1 MASWIKKKPI
11 LFFNRNIKYHR
22 TFHIIFFVLLWL
34 DWGNE
39 SCFESFMMI
48 ISFMKPQL
56 RSIVVLRRGRGG
68 CHNQVMATHTIY
80 YIARAICTL
89 VLAIAV
95 GWQLLTDSI
104 CVIAIHCNLSL
115 MLSTIAAVLR
125 YISCRFFMIHEFN
138 NEATDKDLYQVHI
151 RNMKVLF
158 FSHALLDFSW
168 DSSF

>member
-1 MASWIKKKPI
+1 
-11 LFFNRNIKYHR
+11 
-22 TFHIIFFVLLWL
+22 
-34 DWGNE
+34 
-39 SCFESFMMI
+39 MI

-115 MLSTIAAVLR
+115 TLSTIAVVFD
-125 YISCRFFMIHEFN
+125 IFGVGFSWFMNSLMKPQTKICIKYKKHEGS
-138 NEATDKDLYQVHI
+138 
-151 RNMKVLF
+151 F
-158 FSHALLDFSW
+158 FSHTLLVVQKFKILYCPW
-168 DSSF
+168 KNEKKNFKSS

>member
-1 MASWIKKKPI
+1 MNWNDFQIVGFIGYLYNFTFTFFISSMTFIGTYQFQKKNTI
-11 LFFNRNIKYHR
+11 LFWIGISSITDNSR

-39 SCFESFMMI
+39 SYFESFMMI

-56 RSIVVLRRGRGG
+56 RSIVVLRRGKGG

-95 GWQLLTDSI
+95 AVVNWFNLRDCHSLQFVTYAQHHCCLSSI
-104 CVIAIHCNLSL
+104 YFV
-115 MLSTIAAVLR
+115 
-125 YISCRFFMIHEFN
+125 
-138 NEATDKDLYQVHI
+138 
-151 RNMKVLF
+151 
-158 FSHALLDFSW
+158 
-168 DSSF
+168 

>member
-1 MASWIKKKPI
+1 MASWIKKTTI

-115 MLSTIAAVLR
+115 TLSTIAVVFDIFR
-125 YISCRFFMIHEFN
+125 
-138 NEATDKDLYQVHI
+138 VG
-151 RNMKVLF
+151 
-158 FSHALLDFSW
+158 FSW
-168 DSSF
+168 FMNSIMKPQTKICIKYV

>member
-1 MASWIKKKPI
+1 MFLKIIWLHELKKKTI

-89 VLAIAV
+89 VFGNSSGLAVVNWFNLRDCHSLQFVTYAQHHCAV
-95 GWQLLTDSI
+95 VFDIFRVGFSWFMNSI
-104 CVIAIHCNLSL
+104 MKPQTKICIK
-115 MLSTIAAVLR
+115 
-125 YISCRFFMIHEFN
+125 YKKHEG
-138 NEATDKDLYQVHI
+138 T
-151 RNMKVLF
+151 F
-158 FSHALLDFSW
+158 FSHTHC
-168 DSSF
+168 

>member
-1 MASWIKKKPI
+1 MFWIGI
-11 LFFNRNIKYHR
+11 SSITDNSTR

-39 SCFESFMMI
+39 SYFESFMMI

-56 RSIVVLRRGRGG
+56 RRIVVLRRGKGG

-95 GWQLLTDSI
+95 GYWQYVAVVNWFNLRDCHSLQFVTY
-104 CVIAIHCNLSL
+104 AQHHCCC
-115 MLSTIAAVLR
+115 LR
-125 YISCRFFMIHEFN
+125 YISCRFFMIHEFI
-138 NEATDKDLYQVHI
+138 NEATDKDLYQV
-151 RNMKVLF
+151 REN
-158 FSHALLDFSW
+158 
-168 DSSF
+168 